1 MVTKRNSENDP
12 LNKKR
17 EKIAIELYEQIT
29 NRKKTYE
36 IDAVSKN
43 SGFKVENINKVYDH
57 VFIREHKFKDGSVH
71 KFYPDYY
78 MAHSWLRLR
87 EGKNIQNMI

>member
-1 MVTKRNSENDP
+1 M
-12 LNKKR
+12 
-17 EKIAIELYEQIT
+17 
-29 NRKKTYE
+29 
-36 IDAVSKN
+36 
-43 SGFKVENINKVYDH
+43 YDH

-87 EGKNIQNMI
+87 EGKNIQKHDITMLKHELEEEKIMGTSIDVIYENVHNEVQKKYNYQKELLEYLKNNDV